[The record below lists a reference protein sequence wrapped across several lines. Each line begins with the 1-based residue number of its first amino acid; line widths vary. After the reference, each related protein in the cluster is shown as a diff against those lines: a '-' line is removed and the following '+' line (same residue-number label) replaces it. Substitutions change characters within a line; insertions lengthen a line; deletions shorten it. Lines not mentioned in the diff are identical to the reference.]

1 MHIGRSVLW
10 LVVLAGLAAI
20 VLAPSA
26 KVIVGQATQDKGGA
40 DVTGPY
46 DYVPNWPDDSFF
58 EKGWTWGSTPAIFAQ
73 SPDRVF
79 VYMRGE
85 LPALKIQDAGGRS
98 IELARASHLNLI
110 AAVMEQ
116 SRQKPRMQHMV
127 MVFDKAGKL
136 VDSWEQHNK
145 EFVNAHSVSI
155 SPYDSEKHVWLV
167 DHNGHQVLKFTNDG
181 KKLAMRLGEK
191 GVPGTDKVHFDQ
203 PSGIAFMPN
212 GDFFITDGYG
222 NTRVTRFSK
231 DGKYLYEFGKPG
243 KGPNPGPSEFNTVH
257 SMVIDARHRLY
268 VSDRNN
274 SRVQVF
280 DEQGKFIE
288 MWKDI
293 PLPYFLYMDKD
304 QNIWIGDG
312 TVHKIL
318 KYDLNGKLQYHWGT
332 FGRRPGELWGPH
344 AISVDSE
351 GSLYIANAQG
361 NNVAKYRPKRGADP
375 AKLIAAPFL
384 LPTTSGG
391 Q

>member
-1 MHIGRSVLW
+1 MRMGRCVLW
-10 LVVLAGLAAI
+10 ILVLAGLATMLI
-20 VLAPSA
+20 APSVKMMIA
-26 KVIVGQATQDKGGA
+26 QGTQDKGGA
-40 DVTGPY
+40 EVAGPY
-46 DYVPNWPDDSFF
+46 DYVMGWPDDSFF
-58 EKGWTWGSTPAIFAQ
+58 EKGWSWGSSPAIFAQ

-85 LPALKIQDAGGRS
+85 LPSLKTPVTS
-98 IELARASHLNLI
+98 KASHLGLI
-110 AAVMEQ
+110 AEVIEQ

-136 VDSWEQHNK
+136 VDSWEQQNK
-145 EFVNAHSVSI
+145 ELVNAHSVAI
-155 SPYDSEKHVWLV
+155 SPYDPEKHVWLV
-167 DHNGHQVLKFTNDG
+167 DYIGHQVLKFTNDG
-181 KKLAMRLGEK
+181 KKLVMRLGEK
-191 GVPGTDKVHFDQ
+191 GVAGDDKTHFAQ

-212 GDFFITDGYG
+212 GDIFITDGYV
-222 NTRVTRFSK
+222 NTRVVRFSK

-257 SMVIDARHRLY
+257 SMVIDAKHRLY

-280 DEQGKFIE
+280 DEQGKFLD

-293 PLPYFLYMDKD
+293 PLPYYLYMDKN
-304 QNIWIGDG
+304 QNVWIGDG
-312 TVHKIL
+312 TVHKIM
-318 KYDLNGKLQYHWGT
+318 KYDLNGKLLYQWGV

-351 GSLYIANAQG
+351 GSLYLANAQG

-375 AKLIAAPFL
+375 AKLIPAPFV
-384 LPTTSGG
+384 LPMTTSGG

>member
-1 MHIGRSVLW
+1 MHMGRCVLW
-10 LVVLAGLAAI
+10 FLVLAGLAALVI
-20 VLAPSA
+20 APSA
-26 KVIVGQATQDKGGA
+26 KVMNAQITADKGGA
-40 DVTGPY
+40 EVTGPY
-46 DYVPNWPDDSFF
+46 DYVDKWPDDSFF
-58 EKGWTWGSTPAIFAQ
+58 EKGWTWGSSPAIFAQ

-85 LPALKIQDAGGRS
+85 LPALKAPINS
-98 IELARASHLNLI
+98 ARNSHLDLI

-136 VDSWEQHNK
+136 VESWEQHNK

-155 SPYDSEKHVWLV
+155 SPYDPEKHVWLI
-167 DHNGHQVLKFTNDG
+167 DHVGHQVMKFTNDG
-181 KKLAMRLGEK
+181 KKLVMRLGEK
-191 GVPGTDKVHFDQ
+191 GVAGTDKVHFDQ

-222 NTRVTRFSK
+222 NTRVVRFSK
-231 DGKYLYEFGKPG
+231 DGKYLSEFGKNG
-243 KGPNPGPSEFNTVH
+243 KGANPGPSEFNTVH
-257 SMVIDARHRLY
+257 SMVIDAKHRLY

-293 PLPYFLYMDKD
+293 PLPYFLYMDKN

-312 TVHKIL
+312 TVHKIM
-318 KYDLNGKLQYHWGT
+318 KYDLNGKLLYQWGT

-375 AKLIAAPFL
+375 AKLISAPFVM
-384 LPTTSGG
+384 PMTTSGG

>member
-1 MHIGRSVLW
+1 MRLVRYVLCF
-10 LVVLAGLAAI
+10 LVLAGLAI
-20 VLAPSA
+20 LVISPSA
-26 KVIVGQATQDKGGA
+26 KLMVAQGAQDKGGA
-40 DVTGPY
+40 EVTGPY

-85 LPALKIQDAGGRS
+85 LPSLKAPINN
-98 IELARASHLNLI
+98 LRASHLDLI
-110 AAVMEQ
+110 SAVLDQ
-116 SRQKPRMQHMV
+116 SKQKPRMQHMV
-127 MVFDKAGKL
+127 MVFNKAGKL
-136 VDSWEQHNK
+136 VESWEEQNK
-145 EFVNAHSVSI
+145 ELVNAHSVAI
-155 SPYDSEKHVWLV
+155 SPYDPDKHVWLV
-167 DHNGHQVLKFTNDG
+167 DYIGHQILKFTNDG
-181 KKLAMRLGEK
+181 KKLVMRLGEK
-191 GVPGTDKVHFDQ
+191 GVAGTDKNHFGR
-203 PSGIAFMPN
+203 PAGIAFLPN
-212 GDFFITDGYG
+212 GDFFITDGYD
-222 NTRVTRFSK
+222 NTRVVRFSK

-243 KGPNPGPSEFNTVH
+243 KGENPGPNEFNTVH
-257 SMVIDARHRLY
+257 SMVIDAKHRLY

-293 PLPYFLYMDKD
+293 PLPYFLYMDKN

-318 KYDLNGKLQYHWGT
+318 KYDLNGKLLYHWGT

-344 AISVDSE
+344 AISVDNE

-361 NNVAKYRPKRGADP
+361 NNPAKYTPKKGADP
-375 AKLIAAPFL
+375 SKLIPAPFV
-384 LPTTSGG
+384 LPMSTSGG